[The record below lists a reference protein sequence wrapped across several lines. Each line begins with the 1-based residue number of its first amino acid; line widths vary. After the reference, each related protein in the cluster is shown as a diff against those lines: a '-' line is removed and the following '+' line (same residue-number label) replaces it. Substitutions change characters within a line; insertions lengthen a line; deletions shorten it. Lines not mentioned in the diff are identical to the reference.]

1 MEYAEIRLAL
11 VEAIRRAETML
22 PRDVIAALARAKEAE
37 QGLARV
43 QLETIL
49 KNAEISREGSI
60 PMCQDT
66 GIQTFI
72 IRIGV
77 DFPGISSLR
86 SVIVDAVRQ
95 ATQEIPLRPNTV
107 HPFTGENPGDN
118 VGEYIPHITWDLVD
132 GDRCIIHV
140 LPKGGGSENCSA
152 LKMLPPGA
160 GMTGVKRFVVDHV
173 VGCAGKPCP
182 PGIIGVGIGGGADLS
197 LKLAKFSLLRP
208 VGTRHPEANVAF
220 LEEELR
226 DLINESGVG
235 PMGLGGK
242 TTCLDVHIEYAHR
255 HPASLPVGII
265 YQCWADRRS
274 RVEIDATGKI
284 EVD

>member
-49 KNAEISREGSI
+49 KNTDIARDGAI

-72 IRIGV
+72 VRIGV

-160 GMTGVKRFVVDHV
+160 GLTGVEMFVVDHV
-173 VGCAGKPCP
+173 VDCAGKPCP

-208 VGTRHPEANVAF
+208 VGTRHPEANVAS
-220 LEEELR
+220 LEMELR